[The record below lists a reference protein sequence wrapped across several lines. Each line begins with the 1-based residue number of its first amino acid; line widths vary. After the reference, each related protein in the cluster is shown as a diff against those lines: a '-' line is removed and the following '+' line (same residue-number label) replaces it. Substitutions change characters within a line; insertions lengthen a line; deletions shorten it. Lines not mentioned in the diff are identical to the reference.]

1 MSKTT
6 QRDHTERWLVA
17 LLVLVAGVF
26 SVLIPQVFWSAANFQ
41 SIASQIPVAGILTLA
56 MAITM
61 LTGGINLS
69 IIATANASALVMA
82 WVCTHLEPTFS
93 SLIVML
99 LAGVSVALVVG
110 IINGV
115 LISVVRV
122 SPILATLGIMT
133 LLKGVNVLIS
143 KGSAISNFPSYVLA
157 LDRSYFLGVPVPL
170 YLFAVVALLLWLML
184 AKTPLGRQIYL
195 SGSNEKAT
203 FYSGIN
209 TRRTLIWVYVIS
221 SLLCA
226 VAALLMMSKLNSAN
240 ASYGE
245 SLLLITILATVLGGV
260 NPDGGFGKVFGI
272 VLALF
277 LLQMLE
283 SGLNIMGVSSYITMA
298 LWGSLLLAFI
308 FVKGAKVPAL
318 RFLRQKK
325 PLQ

>member
-17 LLVLVAGVF
+17 LLVLVGVVF

-41 SIASQIPVAGILTLA
+41 SIASQIPVAGVLTLA

-93 SLIVML
+93 SMILML
-99 LAGVSVALVVG
+99 LAGASIALVVG
-110 IINGV
+110 LINGV

-143 KGSAISNFPSYVLA
+143 KGSAISNFPNYVLA

-170 YLFAVVALLLWLML
+170 YLFAAVALVIWLIL
-184 AKTPLGRQIYL
+184 AKNPLGRQIYL

-203 FYSGIN
+203 FFSGIN

-226 VAALLMMSKLNSAN
+226 VAALLMMSKLNSAK

-260 NPDGGFGKVFGI
+260 NPDGGFGKIFGI

-308 FVKGAKVPAL
+308 FVKGAKIPAF
-318 RFLRQKK
+318 RFLRQNK
-325 PLQ
+325 PSN

>member
-17 LLVLVAGVF
+17 LLVLVAVVF
-26 SVLIPQVFWSAANFQ
+26 SLLIPQVFWSAANFQ
-41 SIASQIPVAGILTLA
+41 SIASQIPVAGVLTLA

-82 WVCTHLEPTFS
+82 WVCTQLEPTFS
-93 SLIVML
+93 SMILML
-99 LAGVSVALVVG
+99 LAGASVALVVG
-110 IINGV
+110 VINGV

-143 KGSAISNFPSYVLA
+143 KGSAISNFPNYVLA

-170 YLFAVVALLLWLML
+170 YLFAAVALVIWLIL

-203 FYSGIN
+203 FFSGIN

-226 VAALLMMSKLNSAN
+226 VAALLMMSKLNSAK

-260 NPDGGFGKVFGI
+260 NPDGGFGKIFGI

-308 FVKGAKVPAL
+308 FVKGTKLPAL
-318 RFLRQKK
+318 SFLRQNK
-325 PLQ
+325 PSN

>member
-6 QRDHTERWLVA
+6 QRDHTERWLIA
-17 LLVLVAGVF
+17 LLVLVSMIF
-26 SVLIPQVFWSAANFQ
+26 SVFIPHVFWSAANFQ
-41 SIASQIPVAGILTLA
+41 SIASQIPVAGVLTLA

-82 WVCTHLEPTFS
+82 WVCTHLDPTFS
-93 SLIVML
+93 SMMLML
-99 LAGVSVALVVG
+99 LAGASVALVVG
-110 IINGV
+110 VINGV
-115 LISVVRV
+115 LISIVRV

-143 KGSAISNFPSYVLA
+143 KGSAISNFPNYVLA
-157 LDRSYFLGVPVPL
+157 LDRNNFLGVPLPL
-170 YLFAVVALLLWLML
+170 YLFIAVALIIWLIL

-203 FYSGIN
+203 FFSGIN
-209 TRRTLIWVYVIS
+209 ARRTLIWVYVIS

-226 VAALLMMSKLNSAN
+226 VAALLMMSKLNSAK

-260 NPDGGFGKVFGI
+260 NPDGGFGKIFGI

-308 FVKGAKVPAL
+308 FVKGINIAAL
-318 RFLRQKK
+318 RFLR
-325 PLQ
+325 

>member
-41 SIASQIPVAGILTLA
+41 SIASQIPVVGILTLA

-99 LAGVSVALVVG
+99 LAGGAVALVVG

-133 LLKGVNVLIS
+133 LLKGINVLIS

-226 VAALLMMSKLNSAN
+226 VAALLMMSKLNSAK

-260 NPDGGFGKVFGI
+260 NPDGGFGRVFGI

-318 RFLRQKK
+318 RFLRQNK

>member
-17 LLVLVAGVF
+17 LLVLVAAVF
-26 SVLIPQVFWSAANFQ
+26 SVLIPQVFWSTANFQ
-41 SIASQIPVAGILTLA
+41 SIAAQIPVAGILTLA

-93 SLIVML
+93 SMILML
-99 LAGVSVALVVG
+99 AAGAAVALVVG

-143 KGSAISNFPSYVLA
+143 KGSAISNFPNYVLA

-170 YLFAVVALLLWLML
+170 YLFAAVALLLWLVL

-203 FYSGIN
+203 FFSGIN

-226 VAALLMMSKLNSAN
+226 VAALLMMSKLNSAK

-260 NPDGGFGKVFGI
+260 NPDGGFGKIFGI

-298 LWGSLLLAFI
+298 LWGALLLAFI
-308 FVKGAKVPAL
+308 FVKGAHIPAL
-318 RFLRQKK
+318 RFLRQNKQ
-325 PLQ
+325 LH

>member
-99 LAGVSVALVVG
+99 LAGGAVALVVG

-133 LLKGVNVLIS
+133 LLKGINVLIS

-226 VAALLMMSKLNSAN
+226 VAALLMMSKLNSAK

-318 RFLRQKK
+318 RFLRQNK
-325 PLQ
+325 PL